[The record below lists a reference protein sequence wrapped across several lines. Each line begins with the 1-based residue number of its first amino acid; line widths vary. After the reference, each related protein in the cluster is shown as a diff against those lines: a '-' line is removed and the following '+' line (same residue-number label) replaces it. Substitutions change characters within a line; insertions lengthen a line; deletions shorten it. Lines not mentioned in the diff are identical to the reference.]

1 LKKQKGKQSKT
12 RKDKYNLCS
21 NVKLKFKQE
30 TSETQAETDFNVTH
44 FQQHLGSYFENYR
57 NLEVKPCHFTKE
69 LG

>member
-1 LKKQKGKQSKT
+1 MKKQKGKQSKT

-21 NVKLKFKQE
+21 NVKLKHE
-30 TSETQAETDFNVTH
+30 TSETQAETDFYVTH
-44 FQQHLGSYFENYR
+44 FQQHLVSYFENYR